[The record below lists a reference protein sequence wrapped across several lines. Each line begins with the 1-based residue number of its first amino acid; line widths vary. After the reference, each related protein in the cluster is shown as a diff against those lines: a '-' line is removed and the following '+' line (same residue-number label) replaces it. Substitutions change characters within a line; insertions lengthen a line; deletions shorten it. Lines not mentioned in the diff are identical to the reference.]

1 MIREQT
7 TLLNIEN
14 PAIEIQSNTIITF
27 ASMKTPYQ
35 DFIKNGV
42 RLDPQNGGSP
52 HGKNPRLRLYFSS
65 LVSFFP
71 FSFFLATHY
80 TLLDKLLNEY
90 SHISQEYL
98 YKVHM
103 NILG

>member
-35 DFIKNGV
+35 DFIKN
-42 RLDPQNGGSP
+42 RSTIGSS
-52 HGKNPRLRLYFSS
+52 KWWLSS
-65 LVSFFP
+65 WKKPKAETLFLLL
-71 FSFFLATHY
+71 SFFLSFFFFFGN
-80 TLLDKLLNEY
+80 TL
-90 SHISQEYL
+90 HTT
-98 YKVHM
+98 
-103 NILG
+103 